1 MEAANALKDSLW
13 AEVMGTEEENE
24 SKHSQFRSYIH
35 RKAEGIYECRALPLG
50 HDRRHNRYW
59 QFSTSASLTD
69 PGLGRIFFESKNG
82 LWRVIDSEEV
92 AVFSS

>member
-1 MEAANALKDSLW
+1 MAAANALKNNMW
-13 AEVMGTEEENE
+13 AEVKGTEEEDI
-24 SKHSQFRSYIH
+24 SKHSKLRSYIH
-35 RKAEGIYECRALPLG
+35 QKAEGIYEYRALPLG
-50 HDRRHNRYW
+50 QDRRHNQYW

-92 AVFSS
+92 AVFSF